1 MEMKTF
7 DFYEFAGVLCPGVVA
22 LYSMSVIFPWI
33 SPIVHDQ
40 SISVGTLGLF
50 VVLSYVAGHLVQAL
64 GNLLEPLLWRLFGGM
79 PTDWV
84 RTRRRTLLT
93 DQQNAAVEERIRI
106 QTGKSLSSTTQ
117 SEWHSAVRSIYAA
130 VANSGHAA
138 RIDVFNGNYGLF
150 RGLATAFL
158 LGVVSILASPSF
170 TFRWSALV
178 FLLACA
184 LLATYR
190 LRRFGIHY
198 ARELFIQFL
207 QLKDL
212 VAESPKKA
220 AK

>member
-1 MEMKTF
+1 MKTF
-7 DFYEFAGVLCPGVVA
+7 DYYEFAGVLCPGVVV
-22 LYSMSVIFPWI
+22 LYSMSMIFPWI

-40 SISVGTLGLF
+40 SISVGSLGLF

-64 GNLLEPLLWRLFGGM
+64 GNLLEPLLWRFFGGT

-84 RTRRRTLLT
+84 RTRRHTLLT
-93 DQQNAAVEERIRI
+93 DQQNAVVEERIKT
-106 QTGKSLSSTTQ
+106 QTGMPLSSTTQ
-117 SEWHSAVRSIYAA
+117 NEWRSTVRSIYAA
-130 VANSGHAA
+130 VANSGHAS

-158 LGVVSILASPSF
+158 LSAFSILARP
-170 TFRWSALV
+170 TFRWSAFV

-184 LLATYR
+184 LLAIYR

-198 ARELFIQFL
+198 ARELFVQFL
-207 QLKDL
+207 QLKEL
-212 VAESPKKA
+212 VAQSPKET

>member
-1 MEMKTF
+1 MKAF
-7 DFYEFAGVLCPGVVA
+7 DYYEFAGVLCPGVVV
-22 LYSMSVIFPWI
+22 LYSISKIFPMF

-40 SISVGTLGLF
+40 LISVGTLGLF

-64 GNLLEPLLWRLFGGM
+64 GDLVEPLIWRLFGGI

-84 RTRRRTLLT
+84 RTRRRSLLT
-93 DQQNAAVEERIRI
+93 DRQNAAVEESIKI
-106 QTGKSLSSTTQ
+106 QTGKPLSSTTQ
-117 SEWHSAVRSIYAA
+117 NEWRSAVRSIYAA

-158 LGVVSILASPSF
+158 ICSVSVLASPS
-170 TFRWSALV
+170 FRWSALV
-178 FLLACA
+178 LFLACA
-184 LLATYR
+184 LLAIYR

-198 ARELFIQFL
+198 ARELYVQFL
-207 QLKDL
+207 QLKDP
-212 VAESPKKA
+212 VAESPKEA

>member
-1 MEMKTF
+1 MKTF

-22 LYSMSVIFPWI
+22 LFSASVIFPRF
-33 SPIVHDQ
+33 SPFVRDQ

-64 GNLLEPLLWRLFGGM
+64 GNLLEPLIWRLFGGT

-93 DQQNAAVEERIRI
+93 DQQNAAVEERIKI
-106 QTGKSLSSTTQ
+106 QTGKPLSSTTQ
-117 SEWHSAVRSIYAA
+117 NEWHSAVRSIYAA

-158 LGVVSILASPSF
+158 LSAVSILVSPL
-170 TFRWSALV
+170 FRWSAFV
-178 FLLACA
+178 FLFACA
-184 LLATYR
+184 LLAIYC

-198 ARELFIQFL
+198 ARELFVQFL
-207 QLKDL
+207 QL
-212 VAESPKKA
+212 PA
-220 AK
+220 ATNQGGMP